1 MASDWMFNCG
11 LDNDEEVGSHKSS
24 RMSRRKAKR
33 IRDVS
38 INTHYGG
45 YVYDYDE
52 RKEAQEVLGDEYW
65 E

>member
-1 MASDWMFNCG
+1 MASDWMFNNG
-11 LDNDEEVGSHKSS
+11 LDDDSDSGL
-24 RMSRRKAKR
+24 MSRRKALR

-38 INTHYGG
+38 RKSHGG

-52 RKEAQEVLGDEYW
+52 RKAAEATLGDEYW